1 MARQARIK
9 EPFGFYYVHQTGGG
23 EHPLF
28 QADAD
33 RERFLEVLRGAQRK
47 FGFRLHA
54 YCVLSP
60 DEYHLVLDMNGS
72 DLSNVMKSVNIGYSM
87 YVRSERPL
95 FKDRYSSKPLS
106 TEEEVHEQIRLIH
119 RPTNTAYNSWCH
131 YDAAVPIPLDWI
143 ASPQEPCRE
152 CIRTVPEARRHLER
166 IARNGGTETTRL
178 LEDHVF
184 RNQLI
189 RDFRRQSTLSL
200 KEIGQLFGGLTES
213 SVSKILNR

>member
-1 MARQARIK
+1 MARRARIK

-23 EHPLF
+23 ERPLF
-28 QADAD
+28 LDDAD
-33 RERFLEVLRGAQRK
+33 RKRFLEVLRHAQRK

-54 YCVLSP
+54 YCVLSA
-60 DEYHLVLDMNGS
+60 DEYHLVLDVNGS
-72 DLSNVMKSVNIGYSM
+72 DLSSVMKSVNIGYAM
-87 YVRSERPL
+87 YVRSEHPL
-95 FKDRYSSKPLS
+95 FKDRYISRPLAD
-106 TEEEVHEQIRLIH
+106 EAEVREQMRRIH
-119 RPTNTAYNSWCH
+119 RPTDTVFNSWCH

-143 ASPQEPCRE
+143 APPQTTCHD
-152 CIRTVPEARRHLER
+152 CIRTLPEARRHLDR
-166 IARNGGTETTRL
+166 IARDGGMEARGL
-178 LEDHVF
+178 VEDLDF